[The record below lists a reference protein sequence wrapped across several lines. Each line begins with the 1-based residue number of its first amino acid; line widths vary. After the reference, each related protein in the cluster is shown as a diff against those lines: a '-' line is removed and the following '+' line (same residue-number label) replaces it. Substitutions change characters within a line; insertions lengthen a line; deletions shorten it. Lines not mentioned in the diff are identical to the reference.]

1 MEFWGAEIKCGQSFD
16 VVIGEGKVLHLSQA
30 CLGETKKETKES
42 VCMHI
47 TIDGKKLVL
56 GTLIPEKIPQ
66 QLFDLVFDKDF
77 QVSHNSKNSS
87 IYLYGYKA
95 DNPADDHGYPF
106 LNQPSEDFS
115 SEDDEEEELPLPVA
129 NGKQEAKKEEK
140 KEVVPKKEQKS
151 SAAGKQ
157 KVKIVEPEKD
167 VKESDDDDDSDDSDA
182 ISEDSDDEDDEDSSD
197 DEEDSDEE
205 EETPK
210 KEQSGKKRQN
220 ESASK
225 TPSDK
230 KKTKIAATPQKTE
243 GKKGGAVHIATPHPS
258 KQAVAKTPAGGS
270 KSNQKSP
277 ATDGGAH
284 SCKSCNRNFKT
295 EGALS
300 SHNQAKHSASK

>member
-1 MEFWGAEIKCGQSFD
+1 MEFWGAEIKSGQSFD

-30 CLGETKKETKES
+30 CLGEAKKETKES
-42 VCMHI
+42 VCMHM
-47 TIDGKKLVL
+47 TMDGKKLVL

-95 DNPADDHGYPF
+95 DNPADD
-106 LNQPSEDFS
+106 NDDSEEFS
-115 SEDDEEEELPLPVA
+115 SEDDEEEDLPLPVA

-140 KEVVPKKEQKS
+140 KAVVPKKEQKS

-167 VKESDDDDDSDDSDA
+167 VKESDDDDDSDDSA
-182 ISEDSDDEDDEDSSD
+182 AMSEDSDDEDDEDSSD

-225 TPSDK
+225 TPTEK

-243 GKKGGAVHIATPHPS
+243 GKKSGAVHIATPHPS

-277 ATDGGAH
+277 ATEGAH

>member
-1 MEFWGAEIKCGQSFD
+1 MEFWGAEIKSGQSFD

-30 CLGETKKETKES
+30 CLGEAKKETKES
-42 VCMHI
+42 VCMHM

-77 QVSHNSKNSS
+77 QVSHNSKNS
-87 IYLYGYKA
+87 K
-95 DNPADDHGYPF
+95 
-106 LNQPSEDFS
+106 FS

-129 NGKQEAKKEEK
+129 NGKQEAKKEAKKEEK
-140 KEVVPKKEQKS
+140 KVVVPKKEQKS

-167 VKESDDDDDSDDSDA
+167 VKESDDDDDDSDDSDA
-182 ISEDSDDEDDEDSSD
+182 MSEDSDDEDDEDSSD

-225 TPSDK
+225 TPTEK

-277 ATDGGAH
+277 ATEGAH